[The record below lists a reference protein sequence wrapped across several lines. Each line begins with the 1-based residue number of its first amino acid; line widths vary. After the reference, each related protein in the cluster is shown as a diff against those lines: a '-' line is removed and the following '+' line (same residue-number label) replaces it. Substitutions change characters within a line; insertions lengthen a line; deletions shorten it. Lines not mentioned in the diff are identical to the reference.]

1 MSSIKEKLTEDSF
14 DLFGDLVISS
24 DGLMRLEYY
33 QEFEDLYQNSN
44 LYNNFEYGRIYNL
57 SEMTEF
63 LVILTQAAR
72 KKDQH
77 PYLTEKDYDGKMN
90 RIPKTAPLYMW
101 APADWKNFRSC
112 LTKIQGSMLRCD
124 ANASVS
130 DIIIN
135 SDNNKSVETRR
146 IDPFRSEDPWFTDKL
161 LNVLTL
167 FTFHEKFAPFRE
179 VLERKISP
187 RNDEQDD
194 DSDAGDDET
203 DALPLSMTKEFM
215 AAYMQVIE
223 EEEEDKIKSAF
234 LSFLQKDN
242 MDVFRSPS
250 TIRRLF

>member
-1 MSSIKEKLTEDSF
+1 MLITHLYAIFIHTISIQF
-14 DLFGDLVISS
+14 NPIH
-24 DGLMRLEYY
+24 
-33 QEFEDLYQNSN
+33 
-44 LYNNFEYGRIYNL
+44 

-146 IDPFRSEDPWFTDKL
+146 IDPFRSVSPIRIPIPWCFISVHITHKMICTVK
-161 LNVLTL
+161 NVLSWFLGRPMVYRQTTERTHTL
-167 FTFHEKFAPFRE
+167 HVP
-179 VLERKISP
+179 
-187 RNDEQDD
+187 
-194 DSDAGDDET
+194 
-203 DALPLSMTKEFM
+203 
-215 AAYMQVIE
+215 
-223 EEEEDKIKSAF
+223 
-234 LSFLQKDN
+234 
-242 MDVFRSPS
+242 
-250 TIRRLF
+250 